1 MERRREARI
10 RTDKPVELTVLGTD
24 AASGPAQAIEFSGH
38 GLRLVIDRPIPVN
51 APVKVEGDDW
61 MMLGEVCYCRQE
73 GIHFVA
79 GLKIDQT
86 LDNLQELDEL
96 NRNLLGTPQGIRQQ
110 AQAEHIEPSTEEKTV
125 LVRH

>member
-1 MERRREARI
+1 MERRREVRI
-10 RTDKPVELTVLGTD
+10 RTDKPVEVTVLGSNE
-24 AASGPAQAIEFSGH
+24 ASSPAQAVEFSGH
-38 GLRLVIDRPIPVN
+38 GLQLVLPQPLPVS

-86 LDNLQELDEL
+86 LENLTELDNL
-96 NRNLLGTPQGIRQQ
+96 NKNLLGTQPKRERTE
-110 AQAEHIEPSTEEKTV
+110 AAAESKSELIP
-125 LVRH
+125 R

>member
-10 RTDKPVELTVLGTD
+10 RTDKPVELTVLGSGEP
-24 AASGPAQAIEFSGH
+24 SGPAQAIEFSGH
-38 GLRLVIDRPIPVN
+38 GLQLVVHRPLPVN
-51 APVKVEGDDW
+51 AAVKVEGDDW

-73 GIHFVA
+73 GIHFLA

-86 LDNLQELDEL
+86 LENLQELSRL
-96 NRNLLGTPQGIRQQ
+96 NESLLSTKPR
-110 AQAEHIEPSTEEKTV
+110 AERTEPSTEDKTV

>member
-10 RTDKPVELTVLGTD
+10 RTDKPVELTVLGNEE
-24 AASGPAQAIEFSGH
+24 ASGPAQAIEFSGH
-38 GLRLVIDRPIPVN
+38 GLQVVLHRPIPVN
-51 APVKVEGDDW
+51 AAIKVEGDDW

-86 LDNLQELDEL
+86 LDNLEELSRL
-96 NRNLLGTPQGIRQQ
+96 NHKLLSTQPRTEDTEAGTEDKP
-110 AQAEHIEPSTEEKTV
+110 V
-125 LVRH
+125 LAPR

>member
-10 RTDKPVELTVLGTD
+10 RADKPVELTVLGD
-24 AASGPAQAIEFSGH
+24 EESSGPAQAIEFSGH
-38 GLRLVIDRPIPVN
+38 GLQLVIHRSIPVN
-51 APVKVEGDDW
+51 AAVKVEGDDW

-79 GLKIDQT
+79 GLKIEQT

-96 NRNLLGTPQGIRQQ
+96 NKNLLSVERKTERTEPGTEQKI
-110 AQAEHIEPSTEEKTV
+110 V
-125 LVRH
+125 LVRN

>member
-10 RTDKPVELTVLGTD
+10 RTDKPVELTVLGSEES
-24 AASGPAQAIEFSGH
+24 SGPAQAIEFSGH
-38 GLRLVIDRPIPVN
+38 GLQVVLHRPIPVN
-51 APVKVEGDDW
+51 AAVKVEGDDW

-86 LDNLQELDEL
+86 LDNLQELSKL
-96 NRNLLGTPQGIRQQ
+96 NENLLNTQP
-110 AQAEHIEPSTEEKTV
+110 QAERTEPSTDDKTV
-125 LVRH
+125 LVRP

>member
-1 MERRREARI
+1 MERRREVRI
-10 RTDKPVELTVLGTD
+10 RTDKPVEVTVLGSNE
-24 AASGPAQAIEFSGH
+24 ASSPAQAVEFSGH
-38 GLRLVIDRPIPVN
+38 GLQLVLPQPLQVS

-86 LDNLQELDEL
+86 LDNLQELSDL
-96 NRNLLGTPQGIRQQ
+96 NASLLQTERKV
-110 AQAEHIEPSTEEKTV
+110 EDVEEETEPRKV
-125 LVRH
+125 VARR

>member
-10 RTDKPVELTVLGTD
+10 RTDKPVEVTVLG
-24 AASGPAQAIEFSGH
+24 SNEPSSPAQAVEFSGH
-38 GLRLVIDRPIPVN
+38 GLQIVLPQPVPVS

-61 MMLGEVCYCRQE
+61 LMLGEVCYCRQE

-86 LDNLQELDEL
+86 LENLQELSDL
-96 NRNLLGTPQGIRQQ
+96 NKNLLGIQTQTERTE
-110 AQAEHIEPSTEEKTV
+110 ASTESKRL
-125 LVRH
+125 LVRN

>member
-10 RTDKPVELTVLGTD
+10 RTDTPVELTVLGSAQT
-24 AASGPAQAIEFSGH
+24 SGPAQAIEFSGH
-38 GLRLVIDRPIPVN
+38 GLQLVIHQPIPVN
-51 APVKVEGDDW
+51 AAVKVEGDDW

-79 GLKIDQT
+79 GLRIDQT
-86 LDNLQELDEL
+86 LDNLQELAEL
-96 NRNLLGTPQGIRQQ
+96 NKNLLGTEQQ
-110 AQAEHIEPSTEEKTV
+110 PEHKEPSTEEKIV

>member
-10 RTDKPVELTVLGTD
+10 RADKPVEVTVLGNEE
-24 AASGPAQAIEFSGH
+24 ASGPAQVIEFSGH
-38 GLRLVIDRPIPVN
+38 GLQVVLHRPIPVN
-51 APVKVEGDDW
+51 AAIKVEGEDW

-86 LDNLQELDEL
+86 LENLQELDEL
-96 NRNLLGTPQGIRQQ
+96 NKNLLSAERKTERTEPGTEQKI
-110 AQAEHIEPSTEEKTV
+110 V
-125 LVRH
+125 LVRN

>member
-10 RTDKPVELTVLGTD
+10 RTDKPVELTVLGND
-24 AASGPAQAIEFSGH
+24 EASGPAQAIEFSGH
-38 GLRLVIDRPIPVN
+38 GLQVVLHRPIPVN
-51 APVKVEGDDW
+51 AAIKVEGDDW

-86 LDNLQELDEL
+86 LDNLQELAKL
-96 NRNLLGTPQGIRQQ
+96 NENLLSTQPKTQDTEAR
-110 AQAEHIEPSTEEKTV
+110 TEEKTV
-125 LVRH
+125 IARR

>member
-10 RTDKPVELTVLGTD
+10 RTDKPVELTVLGND
-24 AASGPAQAIEFSGH
+24 EASGPAQAIEFSGR
-38 GLRLVIDRPIPVN
+38 GLQLVLHRPIPVS
-51 APVKVEGDDW
+51 AAVKVEGDDW
-61 MMLGEVCYCRQE
+61 MMLGEVCYCRAE

-86 LDNLQELDEL
+86 LENLQELAEL
-96 NRNLLGTPQGIRQQ
+96 NKNLLLT
-110 AQAEHIEPSTEEKTV
+110 EPSTQEKTV

>member
-10 RTDKPVELTVLGTD
+10 RTDKPVELTVLGGSE
-24 AASGPAQAIEFSGH
+24 ASGPAQATEFSGS
-38 GLRLVIDRPIPVN
+38 GLQLVLHRPIPVN
-51 APVKVEGDDW
+51 AAVKVEGDDW

-86 LDNLQELDEL
+86 LENLSELARL
-96 NRNLLGTPQGIRQQ
+96 NESLLNTRPKTQS
-110 AQAEHIEPSTEEKTV
+110 IEASTEDKKV
-125 LVRH
+125 LARGLA